1 MTPTVTFAHNICV
14 CVRPTSPDTL
24 NSFLNSKL
32 MASGRE
38 STRRGR
44 ASVNSGS
51 GMGRFGGYRLR
62 DPRYES
68 EPEFT
73 DEEGLE
79 SWKLLFCGTIQ
90 GHDADKPF
98 INKHF

>member
-51 GMGRFGGYRLR
+51 GMGRFGGYGLR

-73 DEEGLE
+73 DRRDLSLG
-79 SWKLLFCGTIQ
+79 SYCSAAPSKGTTPTN
-90 GHDADKPF
+90 HS
-98 INKHF
+98 